1 MLEALLPTHLDVKID
16 ALLVSLD
23 DVAPVQKVVIV
34 HHAPREVRLKININ
48 VDLAL
53 EEEERQIV
61 RNIFCAIEIVE
72 VAVSRMY
79 KSGKI

>member
-1 MLEALLPTHLDVKID
+1 MPTHLDVKID

-34 HHAPREVRLKININ
+34 HHAPGEVRLKKAKIKN
-48 VDLAL
+48 VVLAL